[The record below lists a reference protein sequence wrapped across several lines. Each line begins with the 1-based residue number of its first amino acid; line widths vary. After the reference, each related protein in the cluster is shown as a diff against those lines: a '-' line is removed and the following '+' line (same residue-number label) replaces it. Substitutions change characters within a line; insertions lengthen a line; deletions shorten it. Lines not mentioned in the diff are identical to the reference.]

1 MSPRV
6 TATVGLALA
15 IVVALASL
23 VTMVVVVAAGD
34 RDPIVAVIEVAT
46 WTTATIWLPV
56 VAWRHYRRV
65 SPRR

>member
-15 IVVALASL
+15 VVVALASL

-34 RDPIVAVIEVAT
+34 RDPVVAVIEVAT
-46 WTTATIWLPV
+46 WTAATIWLPI

-65 SPRR
+65 TPRR